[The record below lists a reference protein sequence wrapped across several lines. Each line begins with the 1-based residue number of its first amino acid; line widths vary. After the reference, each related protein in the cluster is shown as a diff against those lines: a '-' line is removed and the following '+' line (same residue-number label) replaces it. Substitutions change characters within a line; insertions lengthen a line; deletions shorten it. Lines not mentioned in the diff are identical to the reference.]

1 MEGHVPPGSPCPRPG
16 AAPHTE
22 LVDLPLVVLCPVELV
37 GGPKRTLRPSGPAQ
51 RGGGACRR
59 VFELGLQEKM
69 GKAWGV

>member
-1 MEGHVPPGSPCPRPG
+1 MPPGSSCPRPG

-22 LVDLPLVVLCPVELV
+22 LVDLPLVVPCPVELV
-37 GGPKRTLRPSGPAQ
+37 GGPKRTPRPSGPAQ

-59 VFELGLQEKM
+59 VFELELQKKM